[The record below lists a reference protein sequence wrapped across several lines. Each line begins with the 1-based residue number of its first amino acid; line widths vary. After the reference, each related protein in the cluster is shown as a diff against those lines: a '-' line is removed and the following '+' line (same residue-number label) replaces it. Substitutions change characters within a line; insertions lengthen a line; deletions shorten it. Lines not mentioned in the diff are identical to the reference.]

1 MNNNLAPNV
10 TTQIQSYLAATNNHA
25 DPNALYL
32 IDAGGDDARVALM
45 QSGTAAQTDY
55 MIQQAHTLAQLIE
68 QLYAAGAR
76 YIVSSDHVWSGIL
89 GKVFVDT
96 LWTDLADAGVPF
108 IPAQELKNVIQAV
121 NANPSAYGISNTVQP
136 PHGPFTPSNPY
147 NVANGGADI
156 DPIPNLP
163 VASWALYATQMVS
176 PTAGQTYLWADDDHL
191 SAAGQKVTA
200 DYLHNLIENAAP
212 RVSETLTASADVA
225 GNPSAQVTF
234 RWQELAPG
242 QTAWTDIV
250 GATASTYVVKA
261 ADIGFELRV
270 QASYID
276 SSGQTTS
283 VTSAAS
289 VPVTL
294 AGSSGNAVF
303 GTSGNDTFHAINGKT
318 FIGAGGH
325 DVLLFT
331 GGRSQYNIV
340 ANTDGSLVVNDTIS
354 NRDGSNT
361 TNGVEFLQFSDK
373 TIFVE
378 NNDNANI
385 ARLYS
390 AAFDRA
396 PDLPGLSF
404 WEDVYSRSISS
415 AAKSAGYY
423 VALAQTNT
431 GSGGSI
437 ATGFMQSSEFQN
449 KYGALNDSAFVNLL
463 YQNVLGR
470 APDQAGLDFWVNQLG
485 PAHQT
490 REVVLVGF
498 AESPENVAKTSADW
512 LVLA

>member
-1 MNNNLAPNV
+1 
-10 TTQIQSYLAATNNHA
+10 
-25 DPNALYL
+25 
-32 IDAGGDDARVALM
+32 
-45 QSGTAAQTDY
+45 
-55 MIQQAHTLAQLIE
+55 
-68 QLYAAGAR
+68 
-76 YIVSSDHVWSGIL
+76 
-89 GKVFVDT
+89 
-96 LWTDLADAGVPF
+96 
-108 IPAQELKNVIQAV
+108 
-121 NANPSAYGISNTVQP
+121 
-136 PHGPFTPSNPY
+136 
-147 NVANGGADI
+147 
-156 DPIPNLP
+156 
-163 VASWALYATQMVS
+163 
-176 PTAGQTYLWADDDHL
+176 
-191 SAAGQKVTA
+191 
-200 DYLHNLIENAAP
+200 
-212 RVSETLTASADVA
+212 
-225 GNPSAQVTF
+225 
-234 RWQELAPG
+234 
-242 QTAWTDIV
+242 
-250 GATASTYVVKA
+250 
-261 ADIGFELRV
+261 
-270 QASYID
+270 
-276 SSGQTTS
+276 
-283 VTSAAS
+283 
-289 VPVTL
+289 
-294 AGSSGNAVF
+294 
-303 GTSGNDTFHAINGKT
+303 
-318 FIGAGGH
+318 
-325 DVLLFT
+325 
-331 GGRSQYNIV
+331 V

-437 ATGFMQSSEFQN
+437 AAGFMQSSEFQN